1 MTNLDKCNGSC
12 NVLSPKICVP
22 KETKA
27 INIKVFNTI
36 TNKNGAKT
44 MTEHISCDGKCKFN
58 SGIIKHANMN
68 VKTIISAKKIIVGFL
83 AHVFLRIANIYKV
96 LLILL

>member
-1 MTNLDKCNGSC
+1 MENANSI
-12 NVLSPKICVP
+12 VQHVIQ
-22 KETKA
+22 
-27 INIKVFNTI
+27 IKN
-36 TNKNGAKT
+36 
-44 MTEHISCDGKCKFN
+44 
-58 SGIIKHANMN
+58 GIIKHANMN